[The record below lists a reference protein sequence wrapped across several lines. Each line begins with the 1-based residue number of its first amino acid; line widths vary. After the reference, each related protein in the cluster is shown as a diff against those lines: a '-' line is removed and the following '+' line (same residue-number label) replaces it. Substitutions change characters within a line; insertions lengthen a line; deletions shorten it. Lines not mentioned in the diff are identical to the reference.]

1 MNQFKQ
7 VAEIQNIK
15 GNEKMLLNFAG
26 FENIYQAKKESH
38 LNAPAIYAYLLKEVN
53 DKIKKENE
61 IKIIEFQRQAKNKAI
76 KKVKAEIEKV
86 KKEIKIKEEVKRIKK
101 EAKQFIQIGTEGGF
115 KILKSKLK
123 QFIPLGELGT
133 KILKWNQKNN
143 KSNQRFSFT
152 MSSAQ
157 VNAPHTFK
165 FNHIIHFENWYKKL
179 QTDLLIGISE
189 SWGNVFYAIQQ
200 EHEVW
205 DTVLIENIKIISGG
219 CNKHHSCERKL
230 HSSFYDLKLFAPTSM
245 GNNCLFK
252 AIENITGSSV
262 DIKGLRK
269 KFNLPTNTPVSIN
282 DAYKIF
288 EELNTDIQIIDAET
302 NEELDHDAQYIIFK
316 DNHYSVLT
324 GFEEIV
330 RKDNKTKRGLMTF
343 DFETRPTEEYNLIQ
357 ATKQKMFILKDT
369 ICDVYYRK
377 YKSEQNTTL
386 KLTTNSDK
394 SSARQF
400 IDFLNEEAK
409 HNRSYNVLAHNGGK
423 FDFYFLISSFTEYEL
438 LECEL
443 QFRGITII
451 GINYRGNLFKDSC
464 CFLTDTL
471 ESLSNKYKVD
481 DGKMTSMVL
490 HGKEIKSTQLCF
502 YKPELTFNEFLA
514 LEQND
519 PEFWE
524 LYHKYCVYDCI
535 ALFQIWEKFTVC
547 INGLIQKINPF
558 LLRSCPLM
566 SSNTIGSHSKKILVN
581 INKFKG
587 QDNTYKQLINQFL
600 GITYKDNKVIE
611 DADMEKYKFLCNFK
625 RGGIS
630 HCNKAGKH
638 LSGITG
644 VDIASQY
651 PASLEYCYIPCGKSE
666 KTTTYDKSKHGF
678 YHLKNCMFDS
688 FMLKPVAESLERKSL
703 NWSKN
708 NIDELFVDS
717 YMLEYLINNYGL
729 KSFDVVEGLV
739 SDNHIEGKKIFGK
752 YINTFY
758 EEKKLQDQY
767 KDVKSDKY
775 NEALRSTIKL
785 YLNSL
790 TGKLVED
797 PSSHF
802 SMEFNANRKLDEN
815 HKHNGLNLNGQNI
828 TKEFN
833 TEKYN
838 DWITCGIMV
847 YSYSKRLLFEYIKCL
862 PNNSDDVIHIETD
875 GIYFSTRHLEAF
887 TENLDN
893 YVGDY
898 PCKMGEDLGNLK
910 IEKSTPEGQ
919 VSYFLGKKFYNITLN
934 DDYLNKAR
942 DDKDKSIYRI
952 KGIPQKTINDDGSN
966 KWLVDTKL
974 YDDLYEIGTHY
985 HEKNYLAKY
994 ENKFIKKTF
1003 KTLKKTLWGKTS
1015 IATLDMTRVIKPN
1028 CAYKLFE

>member
-38 LNAPAIYAYLLKEVN
+38 LNAPAIYEYLLKEVN

-61 IKIIEFQRQAKNKAI
+61 IKMNEFKKQVIKNAVI
-76 KKVKAEIEKV
+76 KTKVKLEKI
-86 KKEIKIKEEVKRIKK
+86 KKEIHIKEEVKKVKK
-101 EAKQFIQIGTEGGF
+101 ETKKQEKKVTSKQVIPFVE
-115 KILKSKLK
+115 LKDRL
-123 QFIPLGELGT
+123 I
-133 KILKWNQKNN
+133 KWNLKNN
-143 KSNQRFSFT
+143 KSNKYFEVKLYSAITGMRHKFLFMHINHFKNWFKKAENEMVTLSANSFGEIF
-152 MSSAQ
+152 AE
-157 VNAPHTFK
+157 VDDNKH
-165 FNHIIHFENWYKKL
+165 
-179 QTDLLIGISE
+179 
-189 SWGNVFYAIQQ
+189 VFANLKI
-200 EHEVW
+200 
-205 DTVLIENIKIISGG
+205 DSIKIIGGG

-230 HSSFYDLKLFAPTSM
+230 HSSFYDFKLFAPTSM

-269 KFNLPTNTPVSIN
+269 RFNLPTNTPVSIN

-302 NEELDHDAQYIIFK
+302 NEELDHDVQYIIFK

-409 HNRSYNVLAHNGGK
+409 YNRSYNVLAHNGGK
-423 FDFYFLISSFTEYEL
+423 FDFYFLIASFTEKEL

-502 YKPELTFNEFLA
+502 YSPELTFGEFLA

-547 INGLIQKINPF
+547 INGLIEKINPF

-587 QDNTYKQLINQFL
+587 NDNTYKQLINQFL

-611 DADMEKYKFLCNFK
+611 DVDMEKYKFLCNFK

-644 VDIASQY
+644 VDISSQY

-666 KTTTYDKSKHGF
+666 WVYTYDKSKHGF
-678 YHLKNCMFDS
+678 YHLKNCMFDC
-688 FMLKPVAESLERKSL
+688 FMLKPVAESLEGKSL

-717 YMLEYLINNYGL
+717 YMLEYLLNNYGL
-729 KSFDVVEGLV
+729 KSFGVVKGLV
-739 SDNHIEGKKIFGK
+739 SNNQIEGKKIFGK

-767 KDVKSDKY
+767 KDAKSDKY

-934 DDYLNKAR
+934 DDYISKAR

-994 ENKFIKKTF
+994 ENKFIKRTF